1 MYTNYYIEQGKRYK
15 AASEELKKASRAY
28 WTRIHAKNVKTG
40 RADLIMFSGQVLAQ
54 YDLVDA
60 GEV

>member
-1 MYTNYYIEQGKRYK
+1 MYTNFYIEQGKRYK

-28 WTRIHAKNVKTG
+28 WTRLHAENVTTG

-60 GEV
+60 ED